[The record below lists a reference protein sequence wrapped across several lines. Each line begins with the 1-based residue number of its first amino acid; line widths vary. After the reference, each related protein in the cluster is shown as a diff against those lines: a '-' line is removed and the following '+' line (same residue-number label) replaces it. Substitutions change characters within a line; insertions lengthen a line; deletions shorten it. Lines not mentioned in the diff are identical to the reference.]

1 MITLAHIPV
10 AWPLKN
16 TLYNTDVVFCEK
28 PSLHLRIMFKDGKN
42 DFYSEGAERI
52 VAARLGRGAYC
63 PVEFTQNYFCFL
75 GSGYNG
81 YLVPSCLP
89 NARPNPLK
97 NLLYPA
103 ALEDLRRLLTDLGHD
118 SRLYGEHSGKRG
130 GATSA
135 VENGMDM
142 ETLQRF
148 GRWRSPSV
156 PAKYVDLGTSARI
169 AMSKVLQKK
178 F

>member
-1 MITLAHIPV
+1 
-10 AWPLKN
+10 
-16 TLYNTDVVFCEK
+16 
-28 PSLHLRIMFKDGKN
+28 MFKDGKN

-63 PVEFTQNYFCFL
+63 PVEFTKNYFCFL

-130 GATSA
+130 GGQPLLLKMAWTWRPCKDLA
-135 VENGMDM
+135 VGVPPLFPQNMWTWE
-142 ETLQRF
+142 LQPVLPCQRF
-148 GRWRSPSV
+148 CKRNSR
-156 PAKYVDLGTSARI
+156 KMTSC
-169 AMSKVLQKK
+169 
-178 F
+178 